1 MYVEKLIVNPKH
13 IEFQIMGDAYGNVV
27 HLGERDCSIQRKH
40 QKVLEEAPSG
50 ISPELRSQ
58 MAADAV
64 KAAKAIRY
72 ESAGTVEFLLDK
84 DGRYYFI
91 EMNTRIQVEHPVTEM
106 VTGIDIMKEQIR
118 VAAGEPLSFS
128 QKDVRIEGHSIE
140 CRINAE
146 DPEHGFRPCP
156 GTVGQLYVPGGLG
169 CGWTA
174 PSIQDIQSLLTM
186 TA

>member
-1 MYVEKLIVNPKH
+1 
-13 IEFQIMGDAYGNVV
+13 
-27 HLGERDCSIQRKH
+27 
-40 QKVLEEAPSG
+40 
-50 ISPELRSQ
+50 

-118 VAAGEPLSFS
+118 VAAGEPLVL
-128 QKDVRIEGHSIE
+128 Q
-140 CRINAE
+140 
-146 DPEHGFRPCP
+146 PERCP
-156 GTVGQLYVPGGLG
+156 
-169 CGWTA
+169 
-174 PSIQDIQSLLTM
+174 D
-186 TA
+186 